1 MVLGQEVIIIDN
13 SKNPIINV
21 SAFNINKTKSVLSD
35 GNGVINL
42 SRFLPSDTIVLQ
54 HPNYRVRKLLKSNV
68 GEFIELEL
76 EYQLLENITVSE
88 NKNTNNIK
96 NDAEKKIYI
105 THSEISELNGATTAD
120 LLEKKGGISVQKSQ
134 MGGGSPNIRGFEANR
149 VLLVLDGVRLNNAIY
164 RSGHLQNIITIDEH
178 VLEDI
183 EIIFGPSSVLY
194 GSDAVGGVIHMK
206 TRDLYFRQKPGWTFF

>member
-96 NDAEKKIYI
+96 NDAEKKIN
-105 THSEISELNGATTAD
+105 ISLCFCGKVD
-120 LLEKKGGISVQKSQ
+120 LLNDRFRNKI
-134 MGGGSPNIRGFEANR
+134 
-149 VLLVLDGVRLNNAIY
+149 
-164 RSGHLQNIITIDEH
+164 
-178 VLEDI
+178 
-183 EIIFGPSSVLY
+183 PS
-194 GSDAVGGVIHMK
+194 
-206 TRDLYFRQKPGWTFF
+206 FF